1 MKDNS
6 LLYIAKYMRLSM
18 EDELEGESYSITNQR
33 LLIDSHLQKIGLGT
47 NPCIEYID
55 DGNTG
60 TNFERQGFQD
70 MMNDIK
76 KGKIHIVIV
85 KDFSRLGRDYIETGN
100 LIEQVFPFLGI
111 RLIVINDQYDS
122 EASSNQCSNIDV
134 QLKNLANYF
143 YSQDVSRK
151 IISAN
156 QTLMKHGKRFFGL
169 RVSYGYYISPEEKR
183 MVLVDTE
190 AAEVVKRIYR
200 LFLEGT
206 PIKNIAT
213 QLNSEGCLS
222 PGAYKLSKNPGKT
235 MGYTKK
241 GGPLYWNHDNI
252 RTILRDET
260 YTGVYLAGK
269 RKVPSVGASRT
280 VRLPAEQW
288 IRVEDNHEPII
299 DKSTF
304 EQVQNRLNL
313 YRRTHDK
320 KDEKPRP
327 LRGKVRCAVCK
338 RALKVTGWN
347 KYYYCLTP
355 HYIKTE
361 MCSHDHVPVEKMEN
375 LVLHAI
381 NSLIA
386 CCTDGEKFEKI
397 VGGIKFQL
405 KECAAKLQRLQRQ
418 ESRLKIKIKTTY
430 EQWKE
435 GEVTQEAYLSKK
447 AGLNKRLSETLDEIE
462 TSRDELNDL
471 EAKQAQSL
479 TLKKSAQKF
488 EGITTL
494 TAEIVQAFIEEVVF
508 YDAKHIE
515 IKWNFGILPNGIL
528 DERIG

>member
-1 MKDNS
+1 M
-6 LLYIAKYMRLSM
+6 
-18 EDELEGESYSITNQR
+18 
-33 LLIDSHLQKIGLGT
+33 
-47 NPCIEYID
+47 
-55 DGNTG
+55 
-60 TNFERQGFQD
+60 
-70 MMNDIK
+70 
-76 KGKIHIVIV
+76 
-85 KDFSRLGRDYIETGN
+85 
-100 LIEQVFPFLGI
+100 
-111 RLIVINDQYDS
+111 
-122 EASSNQCSNIDV
+122 
-134 QLKNLANYF
+134 
-143 YSQDVSRK
+143 
-151 IISAN
+151 
-156 QTLMKHGKRFFGL
+156 
-169 RVSYGYYISPEEKR
+169 
-183 MVLVDTE
+183 
-190 AAEVVKRIYR
+190 
-200 LFLEGT
+200 
-206 PIKNIAT
+206 
-213 QLNSEGCLS
+213 
-222 PGAYKLSKNPGKT
+222 
-235 MGYTKK
+235 
-241 GGPLYWNHDNI
+241 
-252 RTILRDET
+252 
-260 YTGVYLAGK
+260 
-269 RKVPSVGASRT
+269 
-280 VRLPAEQW
+280 
-288 IRVEDNHEPII
+288 
-299 DKSTF
+299 
-304 EQVQNRLNL
+304 